1 MIFSTKTLTI
11 LTFTSAVGFGAL
23 VVVYEIYLSAGD
35 GLLDVRLI
43 GYDVGAVTN
52 YLELLSNEAR
62 AFYLG
67 PFRTLDTIVP
77 PLLALTFIA
86 LIWSL
91 GQKFWRVTVIF
102 PLIYVFADLREN
114 ALVGQILRAGP
125 KNLDG
130 DMISSASDMTQ
141 LKWLFTVLSLA
152 VVLWLWRKGRTQL

>member
-1 MIFSTKTLTI
+1 MIFSTKTLAI
-11 LTFTSAVGFGAL
+11 LTFASALGFGAL
-23 VVVYEIYLSAGD
+23 VALSETYLSAGY

-125 KNLDG
+125 ENLDG

-152 VVLWLWRKGRTQL
+152 VVLWLWRKWRTQL